1 MIHNS
6 VVETYI
12 DKYSSSRC
20 KDTNSIT
27 SLDVHFEAIHD
38 HGDSGDACVDVGCG
52 QGALVDGAELP
63 HDPVEEEEIV
73 RTHPDS
79 GSEIQ
84 RED

>member
-1 MIHNS
+1 M
-6 VVETYI
+6 VKTYS

-20 KDTNSIT
+20 KDWNSIK

-73 RTHPDS
+73 RTHPHS

>member
-1 MIHNS
+1 M
-6 VVETYI
+6 VETYSVEI
-12 DKYSSSRC
+12 
-20 KDTNSIT
+20 SILVQGVKIKT
-27 SLDVHFEAIHD
+27 LDVHFEAIHD